1 MVENLVPALILT
13 FLAGLATGVGSL
25 VSYFIPKPDMR
36 YLSVSLGFATGVMIF
51 VAFVDLFCSAKETI
65 GLAGAN
71 IFFLIGMLTV
81 YFLDKI
87 VPHCHMNGQA
97 DPHCDRLYR
106 GGIMMTLGIA
116 IHNLPEGLA
125 VALVSIAD
133 LRLGIPIAIAIAI
146 HNIPEGVACSVPLYC
161 ATGDRRKSCLYSFL
175 AGMTEPLG
183 AIIAI
188 LVLLPFLNDFVLAAS
203 IAFVSGIMVFICFD
217 ELIPIAN
224 DYGDEHLTNIGL
236 IAGMFVMMIA
246 LAAFQ

>member
-1 MVENLVPALILT
+1 MIENLVPALALT
-13 FLAGLATGVGSL
+13 FLAGLATGLGSL
-25 VSYFIPKPDMR
+25 VSYFVPRPDMR

-51 VAFVDLFCSAKETI
+51 VAFVDLFCGAKETI
-65 GLAGAN
+65 GLARADV
-71 IFFLIGMLTV
+71 FFLIGMLTV
-81 YFLDKI
+81 YFLDKV
-87 VPHCHMNGQA
+87 VPHCHMDGQA
-97 DPHCDRLYR
+97 DTHCDRLYR

-125 VALVSIAD
+125 VALTSLAD

-175 AGMTEPLG
+175 AGMAEPLG

-224 DYGDEHLTNIGL
+224 SYGDEHLTNIGL
-236 IAGMFVMMIA
+236 IAGIFVMMIA
-246 LAAFQ
+246 LAAFH

>member
-1 MVENLVPALILT
+1 MVENLLPALLLT
-13 FLAGLATGVGSL
+13 FFAGLATGVGSL

-36 YLSVSLGFATGVMIF
+36 YLSVSLGFASGVMIF
-51 VAFVDLFCSAKETI
+51 VAFVDLFWRSREVI
-65 GLAGAN
+65 GMVYADL
-71 IFFLIGMLTV
+71 FFLIGMLTV
-81 YFLDKI
+81 FFLDKLI
-87 VPHCHMNGQA
+87 PHSHMDGQV
-97 DPHCDRLYR
+97 DSHCDRLYR
-106 GGIMMTLGIA
+106 GGIMMTLGVA

-125 VALVSIAD
+125 VALVSLAD
-133 LRLGIPIAIAIAI
+133 LKLGIPIAIAI

-188 LVLLPFLNDFVLAAS
+188 LVLYPFLNDFVLSAS

-224 DYGDEHLTNIGL
+224 KYGDEHLTNIGL
-236 IAGMFVMMIA
+236 ITGIFVMMIA

>member
-1 MVENLVPALILT
+1 MVENLIPALALT

-51 VAFVDLFCSAKETI
+51 VAFVDLFCSSKEAI
-65 GLAGAN
+65 GLARADV
-71 IFFLIGMLTV
+71 FFLIGMLTV

-87 VPHCHMNGQA
+87 VPHAHMNGQA

-125 VALVSIAD
+125 IALVSLAD

-175 AGMTEPLG
+175 AGMAEPLG
-183 AIIAI
+183 AVIAI
-188 LVLLPFLNDFVLAAS
+188 LVLLPFLTDFVLAAS

>member
-1 MVENLVPALILT
+1 MVENLIPALVLT
-13 FLAGLATGVGSL
+13 FLAGLATGFGSL
-25 VSYFIPKPDMR
+25 ISYFVPKPDMR

-51 VAFVDLFCSAKETI
+51 VAFVDLFCSSKEAI
-65 GLAGAN
+65 GLAHADV
-71 IFFLIGMLTV
+71 FFLIGMLTV

-87 VPHCHMNGQA
+87 VPHSHMNGQA

-125 VALVSIAD
+125 VALVSLAD

-175 AGMTEPLG
+175 AGMAEPLG

-224 DYGDEHLTNIGL
+224 SYGDEHLTNIGL
-236 IAGMFVMMIA
+236 IAGIFVMMIA
-246 LAAFQ
+246 LAAFH

>member
-1 MVENLVPALILT
+1 MVENLIPALILT
-13 FLAGLATGVGSL
+13 FFAGLATGLGSL

-51 VAFVDLFCSAKETI
+51 VAFVDLFWRSRAAI
-65 GLAGAN
+65 GLGLADV
-71 IFFLIGMLTV
+71 FFLVGMLTV
-81 YFLDKI
+81 FFLDKL
-87 VPHCHMNGQA
+87 VPHSHLDGQA
-97 DPHCDRLYR
+97 DAHCDRLYR
-106 GGIMMTLGIA
+106 GGIMMTLGVA

-133 LRLGIPIAIAIAI
+133 LRLGIPIALAIAI

-175 AGMTEPLG
+175 AGMAEPLG
-183 AIIAI
+183 AVIAI

-224 DYGDEHLTNIGL
+224 SYGDEHLTNIGL